1 MNIVFVCTG
10 NICRSPMAEG
20 LFKKLL
26 EECGREDITCSSA
39 GLAAPEGSPASINA
53 KIAAQELGVD
63 ISEHRSR
70 LLTRAIARDADMIVC
85 MTQDHY
91 DILNRI
97 IPEEKLYILGGGIDD
112 PYGCDLEVY
121 RACAEKIKN
130 SLPILLDRI
139 ECKG

>member
-1 MNIVFVCTG
+1 
-10 NICRSPMAEG
+10 MAEG

-26 EECGREDITCSSA
+26 GECGREDITCSSA

-85 MTQDHY
+85 MTREHY
-91 DILNRI
+91 DVLNSI

-130 SLPILLDRI
+130 SLPVLLDRV
-139 ECKG
+139 

>member
-1 MNIVFVCTG
+1 
-10 NICRSPMAEG
+10 MAEG

-26 EECGREDITCSSA
+26 EECGRKNITCSSA

-130 SLPILLDRI
+130 SLPVLLDRI
-139 ECKG
+139 ECKV

>member
-1 MNIVFVCTG
+1 
-10 NICRSPMAEG
+10 MAEG

-26 EECGREDITCSSA
+26 EKRGREDITCSSA

-85 MTQDHY
+85 MTQEHY

-130 SLPILLDRI
+130 SLPALLDRT
-139 ECKG
+139 

>member
-26 EECGREDITCSSA
+26 GERGREDITCSSA

-85 MTQDHY
+85 MTQEHY
-91 DILNRI
+91 DVLNSI

-130 SLPILLDRI
+130 SLPALLDRT
-139 ECKG
+139 

>member
-26 EECGREDITCSSA
+26 EERGREDITCSSA

-85 MTQDHY
+85 MTQEHY
-91 DILNRI
+91 DVLNSI

-130 SLPILLDRI
+130 SLPVLFDRT
-139 ECKG
+139 

>member
-26 EECGREDITCSSA
+26 EERGREDITCSSA

-85 MTQDHY
+85 MTREHY
-91 DILNRI
+91 DVLNSI

-130 SLPILLDRI
+130 SLPVLFDRT
-139 ECKG
+139 

>member
-26 EECGREDITCSSA
+26 EERGREDITCSSA

-85 MTQDHY
+85 MTREHY
-91 DILNRI
+91 DVLNSI

-121 RACAEKIKN
+121 RACAE
-130 SLPILLDRI
+130 
-139 ECKG
+139 

>member
-26 EECGREDITCSSA
+26 GERGREDITCSSA

-85 MTQDHY
+85 MTQEHY

-130 SLPILLDRI
+130 SLPALLDRT
-139 ECKG
+139 

>member
-39 GLAAPEGSPASINA
+39 GLASINA

-130 SLPILLDRI
+130 SLPVLLDRI

>member
-26 EECGREDITCSSA
+26 GERGREDITCSSA

-85 MTQDHY
+85 MTQEHY
-91 DILNRI
+91 DVLNRI
-97 IPEEKLYILGGGIDD
+97 IPEEKLYILSGGIDD

-130 SLPILLDRI
+130 SLPALLDRT
-139 ECKG
+139 

>member
-26 EECGREDITCSSA
+26 EERGREDITCSSA

-85 MTQDHY
+85 MTQEHY
-91 DILNRI
+91 DVLNSI

-130 SLPILLDRI
+130 SLPALLDRT
-139 ECKG
+139 

>member
-1 MNIVFVCTG
+1 
-10 NICRSPMAEG
+10 MAEG

-26 EECGREDITCSSA
+26 GERGREDITCSSA

-85 MTQDHY
+85 MTQEHY
-91 DILNRI
+91 DILNSI

-130 SLPILLDRI
+130 SLPALLDRT
-139 ECKG
+139 

>member
-1 MNIVFVCTG
+1 
-10 NICRSPMAEG
+10 MAEG

-26 EECGREDITCSSA
+26 EERGREDITCSGA

-85 MTQDHY
+85 MTQEHY
-91 DILNRI
+91 DVLNSI

-130 SLPILLDRI
+130 SLPGLLDRI
-139 ECKG
+139 ECKE

>member
-1 MNIVFVCTG
+1 
-10 NICRSPMAEG
+10 MAEG

-26 EECGREDITCSSA
+26 GERGREDITCSSA

-85 MTQDHY
+85 MTQEHY

-130 SLPILLDRI
+130 SLPALLDRT
-139 ECKG
+139 

>member
-1 MNIVFVCTG
+1 
-10 NICRSPMAEG
+10 MAEG

-26 EECGREDITCSSA
+26 EERGRKDITCSSA

-85 MTQDHY
+85 MTREHY
-91 DILNRI
+91 DVLNSI

-130 SLPILLDRI
+130 SLPVLFDRT
-139 ECKG
+139 